1 MSDLS
6 VRGSLDHLHGVRACG
21 GRFVLEEPLFGAPEE
36 SVWLGSGEEGPVLVT
51 LGLRTGLTRAELE
64 ELLALPFPGI
74 TPLVA
79 VGELD
84 QPGPEADNVVVVVE
98 MLPAGV
104 VSTQAFAA
112 LRGDARLRAGQ
123 ELAVAVGRAVLGA
136 HDAYLPVAGVRPDAV
151 WVREGN
157 PAAFAALAPRAARL
171 WALRQS
177 VDAGVAPGHLA
188 VFEPPELL
196 DGAGPTRPDD
206 VFSLA
211 ASFWWWATGQ
221 HPFSDGGRDEQV
233 LAILMGERRPWPG
246 PPSLEPML
254 SMSLGPR
261 VGRPSLI
268 TVVELLAPT

>member
-1 MSDLS
+1 M
-6 VRGSLDHLHGVRACG
+6 G
-21 GRFVLEEPLFGAPEE
+21 
-36 SVWLGSGEEGPVLVT
+36 
-51 LGLRTGLTRAELE
+51 
-64 ELLALPFPGI
+64 
-74 TPLVA
+74 
-79 VGELD
+79 
-84 QPGPEADNVVVVVE
+84 
-98 MLPAGV
+98 
-104 VSTQAFAA
+104 
-112 LRGDARLRAGQ
+112 
-123 ELAVAVGRAVLGA
+123 
-136 HDAYLPVAGVRPDAV
+136 
-151 WVREGN
+151 REGD
-157 PAAFAALAPRAARL
+157 PAAFVALAPRAARL
-171 WALRQS
+171 WALRQR

-233 LAILMGERRPWPG
+233 LAIMMGERRPWPG

>member
-1 MSDLS
+1 MSARS
-6 VRGSLDHLHGVRACG
+6 VRGSLDHLRGVRACG

-51 LGLRTGLTRAELE
+51 LGLSTGLTRAELE
-64 ELLALPFPGI
+64 ELLVLPFPGI
-74 TPLVA
+74 APLVA
-79 VGELD
+79 VGQLD
-84 QPGPEADNVVVVVE
+84 RPEPEVDVVVE
-98 MLPAGV
+98 ALPAGV
-104 VSTQAFAA
+104 VSAQAFAA
-112 LRGDARLRAGQ
+112 LEGDARLHAAQ
-123 ELAVAVGRAVLGA
+123 ELAVGVGRAVLGA

-151 WVREGN
+151 WTREGD
-157 PAAFAALAPRAARL
+157 PAAFVALAPRAARL
-171 WALRQS
+171 WALRQR

-261 VGRPSLI
+261 VGRPSLV